1 MNVSALLVRAIA
13 LESHFWPDIDKKY
26 IELKIPGMERTGKVI
41 SCINELPPKALLR
54 ALKLLVITE
63 HPDGKAFVNDLM
75 HKVFR
80 KEIERFDAMREAN
93 NINFWNLYAMDGPDQ
108 SFLEMVRKAAIFTV
122 LCNSIGHKIEDP
134 DVLEILESEAGYTT
148 DLPMADSAKKQAD
161 AWLKKWEY
169 PSSLSDINCIE
180 ELYTKEYDI
189 YSEVSISE
197 NIPLRA
203 VENYKISKDEFR
215 EIVNIAQYVGAPYNI
230 NRLIVTSVII
240 KSLAKYAEECK
251 NAYLDMALSPDIA
264 TNKIRKTEL
273 KKLERKIDQVNKSL
287 EEKQQLLNSQQLQL
301 DRLNKKL
308 ADQDEELQ
316 QLREYSVALEAQLE
330 TEDSEADEQLGAH
343 ELDVTKLKNKK
354 IVVIGG
360 FFSWQQRLK
369 KIYPNFIY
377 IDTDD
382 LSFDVN
388 LVKGAD
394 LILFN
399 FLHAS
404 HGLYYRL
411 KANCD
416 NDKIAYI
423 ANNNLERFKDVLRKK
438 LQ

>member
-1 MNVSALLVRAIA
+1 M
-13 LESHFWPDIDKKY
+13 
-26 IELKIPGMERTGKVI
+26 
-41 SCINELPPKALLR
+41 
-54 ALKLLVITE
+54 
-63 HPDGKAFVNDLM
+63 
-75 HKVFR
+75 
-80 KEIERFDAMREAN
+80 
-93 NINFWNLYAMDGPDQ
+93 
-108 SFLEMVRKAAIFTV
+108 RKAAIFTV
-122 LCNSIGHKIEDP
+122 LCNSIGHKIDDP

-169 PSSLSDINCIE
+169 PSSLSDINYIE
-180 ELYTKEYDI
+180 ELYTKEYEP

-203 VENYKISKDEFR
+203 VENYKISKDGIR
-215 EIVNIAQYVGAPYNI
+215 EIVNVAQSVGAPYNI
-230 NRLIVTSVII
+230 DRLIVTSVII

-251 NAYLDMALSPDIA
+251 DAYLDLALSPDVA
-264 TNKIRKTEL
+264 TNKIRKTDL
-273 KKLERKIDQVNKSL
+273 KKKEREIERLQKYLD
-287 EEKQQLLNSQQLQL
+287 EKQQLLNSQQLQL

-316 QLREYSVALEAQLE
+316 QLREYSAALEAQLE
-330 TEDSEADEQLGAH
+330 TEDVEADEQLGAH
-343 ELDVTKLKNKK
+343 ELDVSKLKNKK

-369 KIYPNFIY
+369 EIYPELTY

-388 LVKGAD
+388 LVRGAD
-394 LILFN
+394 LVLFN
-399 FLHAS
+399 FLHTS

-416 NDKIAYI
+416 SGRIVYI
-423 ANNNLERFKDVLRKK
+423 ANNNLDYFRKALAK
-438 LQ
+438 KIN

>member
-13 LESHFWPDIDKKY
+13 MESHFWPDIDKKY

-54 ALKLLVITE
+54 ALKLLVIAE

-108 SFLEMVRKAAIFTV
+108 SFFELVRKAAIFTV
-122 LCNSIGHKIEDP
+122 LCNSIGHKIEDQE
-134 DVLEILESEAGYTT
+134 VYEILASEEGYTA

-161 AWLKKWEY
+161 AWMKKWEY

-180 ELYTKEYDI
+180 ELYTKEYEP
-189 YSEVSISE
+189 YGEVSIGE

-203 VENYKISKDEFR
+203 VENYKIGKDEIR
-215 EIVNIAQYVGAPYNI
+215 EIVNVAQSVGAPYNI
-230 NRLIVTSVII
+230 DRLIVTAVII

-251 NAYLDMALSPDIA
+251 DAYLDMALSPDVA
-264 TNKIRKTEL
+264 TNKIRKTDL
-273 KKLERKIDQVNKSL
+273 KKKEREIDKLQKLVD
-287 EEKQQLLNSQQLQL
+287 EKQQLLNSQQLQL

-308 ADQDEELQ
+308 ADQDEEMQ
-316 QLREYSVALEAQLE
+316 QLREYSAALEAQLE
-330 TEDSEADEQLGAH
+330 TEDVEADERLEAH

-369 KIYPNFIY
+369 EIYPELTY

-388 LVKGAD
+388 LVRGAD
-394 LILFN
+394 LVLFN
-399 FLHAS
+399 FLHTS

-416 NDKIAYI
+416 NGRIVYI
-423 ANNNLERFKDVLRKK
+423 ANNNLDYFRKALAK
-438 LQ
+438 KIN